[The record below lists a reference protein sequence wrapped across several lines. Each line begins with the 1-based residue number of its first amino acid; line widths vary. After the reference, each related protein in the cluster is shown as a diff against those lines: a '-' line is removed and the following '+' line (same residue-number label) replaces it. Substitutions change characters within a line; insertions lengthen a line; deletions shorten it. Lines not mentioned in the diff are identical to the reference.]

1 MKIQTACLA
10 LALCLLTASAANA
23 QFGGGHGGGGR
34 GGGGGGGQPPS
45 GSSSSGGG
53 GPPAAKGVPPD
64 QIDIV
69 GVVQSIDPATDRI
82 TIAYQPV
89 DALDWPSGTKPFEV
103 AKSALLTGV
112 TVGEKVRFRLESL
125 QIYVLEPFM
134 PGAKAQAG
142 SQGGAAGPLSPH

>member
-1 MKIQTACLA
+1 MKIQTACLT

-23 QFGGGHGGGGR
+23 QFGGGHGGGR
-34 GGGGGGGQPPS
+34 GGGGGGGQPSS
-45 GSSSSGGG
+45 GSPPGGGG
-53 GPPAAKGVPPD
+53 GPPAAKVVPPD

-69 GVVQSIDPATDRI
+69 GVVQSIDPATDRV

-89 DALDWPSGTKPFEV
+89 DALDWPAGSKPFEV

-125 QIYVLEPFM
+125 QIYVLQPFT
-134 PGAKAQAG
+134 PGARAQAE
-142 SQGGAAGPLSPH
+142 SQSGPAGPLPPH

>member
-1 MKIQTACLA
+1 MKIQTVCLA
-10 LALCLLTASAANA
+10 FALCLLTASAANA

-34 GGGGGGGQPPS
+34 GGGGGGGGQSPS
-45 GSSSSGGG
+45 GAPPSGGG
-53 GPPAAKGVPPD
+53 GPPAGKVVPPD

-89 DALDWPSGTKPFEV
+89 DALDWSAGTKPFEV
-103 AKSALLTGV
+103 AKSSLLQGV

-125 QIYVLEPFM
+125 QIYVLQPYV
-134 PGAKAQAG
+134 PGRPAASSGAG
-142 SQGGAAGPLSPH
+142 VN